1 MQTLEHFHR
10 EAVKNNLSAGAI
22 LLWHQL
28 YFTMER
34 KNQFADLQQS
44 TAVLMAQL
52 QVTRQGLAV
61 MRQVLTERGFLN
73 VRVDEHQQTFYTLM
87 IEGKTVGGGRPF
99 PQIMDMAQSITG
111 TESAQKMRQTAPAA
125 NDLRILTVG
134 AGALDS
140 PSGDAPFVSHSFMAM
155 QRDVQWPSPT
165 DTHTSCVA
173 GADAHTVSSRPEARQ
188 SRSGEILAASKDFS
202 TSVPCTFAR
211 NDNRDIIL
219 TNRIRP
225 YIDQFC
231 DRFGLAMKGDLIQW
245 AEMRRKNGWT
255 LTLWGLEALF
265 KKLIDLS
272 GGIGAQMAQIVA
284 QSVTRRWKG
293 FFALKVK
300 AKPSGEALRRQEQAH
315 EPRPKPWEKP
325 NPLQKFKPEGRDL
338 SFLEF

>member
-10 EAVKNNLSAGAI
+10 EAVKHNLSAGAI

-87 IEGKTVGGGRPF
+87 IEGKTVGEGSPF
-99 PQIMDMAQSITG
+99 PQNTNG
-111 TESAQKMRQTAPAA
+111 NAA
-125 NDLRILTVG
+125 VTIDTVG

-165 DTHTSCVA
+165 IIPANNTT
-173 GADAHTVSSRPEARQ
+173 AHP
-188 SRSGEILAASKDFS
+188 SGDL
-202 TSVPCTFAR
+202 
-211 NDNRDIIL
+211 IL

-225 YIDQFC
+225 YIDAFC
-231 DRFGLAMKGDLIQW
+231 DKFGPAMKGDLMQW

-255 LTLWGLEALF
+255 LTLWGLEELF
-265 KKLIDLS
+265 KKLIALS
-272 GGIGAQMAQIVA
+272 DGIGARMSQIVA
-284 QSVTRRWKG
+284 QSVNRRWKG

-300 AKPSGEALRRQEQAH
+300 AKPGGEALRKQEESNQL
-315 EPRPKPWEKP
+315 RSKPWDKP
-325 NPLQKFKPEGRDL
+325 AAWQKCKPEGRDL
-338 SFLEF
+338 SFLEI

>member
-10 EAVKNNLSAGAI
+10 EAVNKNLSAGAI
-22 LLWHQL
+22 LLWQQL

-61 MRQVLTERGFLN
+61 MRQTLAERGFLN

-87 IEGKTVGGGRPF
+87 IKGKIVGDGANVNGTNDFCAMPVGEGSPF
-99 PQIMDMAQSITG
+99 PQIMDMAQSVNG
-111 TESAQKMRQTAPAA
+111 TESAQKTRQTAPAA

-165 DTHTSCVA
+165 IIPANNTT
-173 GADAHTVSSRPEARQ
+173 AHP
-188 SRSGEILAASKDFS
+188 SGDL
-202 TSVPCTFAR
+202 
-211 NDNRDIIL
+211 IL

-225 YIDQFC
+225 YIDAFC
-231 DRFGLAMKGDLIQW
+231 DRFGPAMKGDLLQW

-255 LTLWGLEALF
+255 LTLWGLEELF
-265 KKLIDLS
+265 KKLIALS
-272 GGIGAQMAQIVA
+272 DGIGARMSQIVA

-300 AKPSGEALRRQEQAH
+300 AKPSGEALRKQEEAYQ
-315 EPRPKPWEKP
+315 PRPKSWEKA

-338 SFLEF
+338 SFLEV

>member
-1 MQTLEHFHR
+1 MQHLEQFHR
-10 EAVKNNLSAGAI
+10 EAVNKNLSAGAI
-22 LLWHQL
+22 LLWQQL

-34 KNQFADLQQS
+34 KNQFADLALN
-44 TAVLMAQL
+44 TAVLTAQL
-52 QVTRQGLAV
+52 KVSRQGLAL
-61 MRQVLTERGFLN
+61 MRQALVDNGLLA

-87 IEGKTVGGGRPF
+87 LNGKV
-99 PQIMDMAQSITG
+99 
-111 TESAQKMRQTAPAA
+111 
-125 NDLRILTVG
+125 VG
-134 AGALDS
+134 A
-140 PSGDAPFVSHSFMAM
+140 P
-155 QRDVQWPSPT
+155 
-165 DTHTSCVA
+165 DTHSVIIP
-173 GADAHTVSSRPEARQ
+173 DAHIVSSRPEARQ
-188 SRSGEILAASKDFS
+188 SRSGEILAAPKDFS
-202 TSVPCTFAR
+202 TSVPCTFARNDKSAAFQSTGR

-225 YIDQFC
+225 YIDAFC
-231 DRFGLAMKGDLIQW
+231 DRFGPAMKGDLIQW
-245 AEMRRKNGWT
+245 AELHRKNGWT

-300 AKPSGEALRRQEQAH
+300 AKPSGEALRKQEQAH
-315 EPRPKPWEKP
+315 EPRRKPWEKA

>member
-1 MQTLEHFHR
+1 MQHLEQFHR
-10 EAVKNNLSAGAI
+10 EAVNKNLSAGAI
-22 LLWHQL
+22 LLWQQL

-34 KNQFADLQQS
+34 KNQFADLALN
-44 TAVLMAQL
+44 TAVLTAQL
-52 QVTRQGLAV
+52 KVSRQGLAL
-61 MRQVLTERGFLN
+61 MRQALADNGLLAVH
-73 VRVDEHQQTFYTLM
+73 VDEHQQTFYTLM
-87 IEGKTVGGGRPF
+87 LNGKTVGDGTTVTGTNDFCAMPVGEGSPF
-99 PQIMDMAQSITG
+99 PQNTNAT
-111 TESAQKMRQTAPAA
+111 TAKTV
-125 NDLRILTVG
+125 DTVG

-165 DTHTSCVA
+165 IIPANNTT
-173 GADAHTVSSRPEARQ
+173 AHP
-188 SRSGEILAASKDFS
+188 SG
-202 TSVPCTFAR
+202 
-211 NDNRDIIL
+211 DIIL

-231 DRFGLAMKGDLIQW
+231 DRFGPAMKGDLIQW

-300 AKPSGEALRRQEQAH
+300 AKPGGEALRKQEQEH
-315 EPRPKPWEKP
+315 EPRPKPWEKA

>member
-1 MQTLEHFHR
+1 MQHLEQFHR
-10 EAVKNNLSAGAI
+10 EAVNKNLSAGAI
-22 LLWHQL
+22 LLWQQL

-34 KNQFADLQQS
+34 KNQFADLALN
-44 TAVLMAQL
+44 TAVLTAQL
-52 QVTRQGLAV
+52 KVSRQGLAL
-61 MRQVLTERGFLN
+61 MRQALADNGLLAVH
-73 VRVDEHQQTFYTLM
+73 VDEHQQTIYTLM
-87 IEGKTVGGGRPF
+87 LNRKVVGDGTTVNGTNDFCAMPVGEGSPF
-99 PQIMDMAQSITG
+99 PQMINV
-111 TESAQKMRQTAPAA
+111 TAAK
-125 NDLRILTVG
+125 NVDTDNTVG

-140 PSGDAPFVSHSFMAM
+140 PSGDVPFVSHSFMAM

-165 DTHTSCVA
+165 TAPANNTT
-173 GADAHTVSSRPEARQ
+173 AHP
-188 SRSGEILAASKDFS
+188 SG
-202 TSVPCTFAR
+202 
-211 NDNRDIIL
+211 DIIL

-231 DRFGLAMKGDLIQW
+231 DRFGPAMKGDLIQW

-300 AKPSGEALRRQEQAH
+300 AKPGGEALRKQEQEP
-315 EPRPKPWEKP
+315 EPRPKPWEKA

>member
-87 IEGKTVGGGRPF
+87 IEGKTVGEGSPF

-111 TESAQKMRQTAPAA
+111 TESAQKTRQTAPT
-125 NDLRILTVG
+125 NNTTVH
-134 AGALDS
+134 
-140 PSGDAPFVSHSFMAM
+140 PSGD
-155 QRDVQWPSPT
+155 
-165 DTHTSCVA
+165 
-173 GADAHTVSSRPEARQ
+173 
-188 SRSGEILAASKDFS
+188 L
-202 TSVPCTFAR
+202 
-211 NDNRDIIL
+211 IL

-225 YIDQFC
+225 YIDAFC
-231 DRFGLAMKGDLIQW
+231 DKFGPAMKGDLLQW

-255 LTLWGLEALF
+255 LTLWGLEELF
-265 KKLIDLS
+265 KKLIALS
-272 GGIGAQMAQIVA
+272 DGIGANMAQIVA
-284 QSVTRRWKG
+284 QSVNRRWKG

-300 AKPSGEALRRQEQAH
+300 AKPSGEALRKQENSSR
-315 EPRPKPWEKP
+315 PSPKPWDKP
-325 NPLQKFKPEGRDL
+325 AAWQKCKPEGRDL
-338 SFLEF
+338 SFLEI

>member
-1 MQTLEHFHR
+1 MLYTLDRFNQL
-10 EAVKNNLSAGAI
+10 AAKQYLSAGAI
-22 LLWHQL
+22 LLWQRL
-28 YFTMER
+28 YFTMQR
-34 KNQFADLQQS
+34 KNQFADLQQN
-44 TAVLMAQL
+44 TAALIAQL
-52 QVTRQGLAV
+52 NITRQGLQL
-61 MRQVLTERGFLN
+61 MRQSLIEKGFLK

-87 IEGKTVGGGRPF
+87 LDGKVVGEP
-99 PQIMDMAQSITG
+99 
-111 TESAQKMRQTAPAA
+111 
-125 NDLRILTVG
+125 
-134 AGALDS
+134 
-140 PSGDAPFVSHSFMAM
+140 
-155 QRDVQWPSPT
+155 
-165 DTHTSCVA
+165 DTHT
-173 GADAHTVSSRPEARQ
+173 HTVSSRPEARQ
-188 SRSGEILAASKDFS
+188 SRSGEILAAQKDFS
-202 TSVPCTFAR
+202 TSLRFGR
-211 NDNRDIIL
+211 NDNCDGMPDVYKSCVVGADAHIRPLTEGLTERASGDIIL

-231 DRFGLAMKGDLIQW
+231 DRFGPAMKGDLIQW

-300 AKPSGEALRRQEQAH
+300 AKPSGGALRKQEQ
-315 EPRPKPWEKP
+315 EPELRRKPWEKP

>member
-1 MQTLEHFHR
+1 MQHLEQFHR
-10 EAVKNNLSAGAI
+10 EAVNKNLSAGAI
-22 LLWHQL
+22 LLWQQL

-34 KNQFADLQQS
+34 KNQFADLQLN
-44 TAVLMAQL
+44 TAVLTAQL
-52 QVTRQGLAV
+52 KVSRQGLAL
-61 MRQVLTERGFLN
+61 MRQALADNGLLV

-87 IEGKTVGGGRPF
+87 LNGK
-99 PQIMDMAQSITG
+99 A
-111 TESAQKMRQTAPAA
+111 
-125 NDLRILTVG
+125 VG
-134 AGALDS
+134 A
-140 PSGDAPFVSHSFMAM
+140 P
-155 QRDVQWPSPT
+155 
-165 DTHTSCVA
+165 DTHSVIIP
-173 GADAHTVSSRPEARQ
+173 DAHIVSSRPEARQ
-188 SRSGEILAASKDFS
+188 SRSGEILAAPKDFS
-202 TSVPCTFAR
+202 TSVLCTFARNDKSTAFQSTGR

-231 DRFGLAMKGDLIQW
+231 DRFGPAMKGDLIQW

-300 AKPSGEALRRQEQAH
+300 AKPSGEALRKQEELH
-315 EPRPKPWEKP
+315 DPRRKPWEKQ
-325 NPLQKFKPEGRDL
+325 NLMQKFKPEGRDL
-338 SFLEF
+338 SFLEV

>member
-22 LLWHQL
+22 LLWQQL

-99 PQIMDMAQSITG
+99 PQIIDMAQSITG
-111 TESAQKMRQTAPAA
+111 TESAQKTRQTAPAA
-125 NDLRILTVG
+125 NDLRVLTVG

-165 DTHTSCVA
+165 VIPANNTT
-173 GADAHTVSSRPEARQ
+173 AHP
-188 SRSGEILAASKDFS
+188 SGDL
-202 TSVPCTFAR
+202 
-211 NDNRDIIL
+211 IL

-225 YIDQFC
+225 YIDAFC
-231 DRFGLAMKGDLIQW
+231 DKFGPAMKGDLLQW

-255 LTLWGLEALF
+255 LTLWGLEELF
-265 KKLIDLS
+265 KKLIALS
-272 GGIGAQMAQIVA
+272 DGIGTRMAQIVA
-284 QSVTRRWKG
+284 QSVNRRWKG

-300 AKPSGEALRRQEQAH
+300 AKPGGEALRKQENSS
-315 EPRPKPWEKP
+315 RPSQKPWDKP
-325 NPLQKFKPEGRDL
+325 VSWQKCKPEGRDL
-338 SFLEF
+338 SFLEI

>member
-10 EAVKNNLSAGAI
+10 EAVKHNLSAGAI

-99 PQIMDMAQSITG
+99 PQIIDMAQSITG
-111 TESAQKMRQTAPAA
+111 TESAQKTRQTAPAA
-125 NDLRILTVG
+125 NDLRVLTVG

-165 DTHTSCVA
+165 IIPANNTT
-173 GADAHTVSSRPEARQ
+173 AHP
-188 SRSGEILAASKDFS
+188 SGDL
-202 TSVPCTFAR
+202 
-211 NDNRDIIL
+211 IL

-225 YIDQFC
+225 YIDAFC
-231 DRFGLAMKGDLIQW
+231 DKFGPAMKGDLLQW

-255 LTLWGLEALF
+255 LTLWGLEELF
-265 KKLIDLS
+265 KKLIALS
-272 GGIGAQMAQIVA
+272 DGIGANMAQIVA
-284 QSVTRRWKG
+284 QSINRRWKG

-300 AKPSGEALRRQEQAH
+300 AKPGGEALRKQEKSYQ
-315 EPRPKPWEKP
+315 PRPKPWDKP
-325 NPLQKFKPEGRDL
+325 VSWQKCKPEGRDL
-338 SFLEF
+338 SFLEI

>member
-1 MQTLEHFHR
+1 MQHLEQFHR
-10 EAVKNNLSAGAI
+10 EAVNKNLSAGAI

-34 KNQFADLQQS
+34 KNQFADLALN
-44 TAVLMAQL
+44 TAVLTAQL
-52 QVTRQGLAV
+52 KVSRQGLAL
-61 MRQVLTERGFLN
+61 MRQALADNGLLA

-87 IEGKTVGGGRPF
+87 LNGKTVGAPDTHSVIIPDAHIVSSRPE
-99 PQIMDMAQSITG
+99 ARQSRSGEIY
-111 TESAQKMRQTAPAA
+111 AAPKDFSTSVLCTFAR
-125 NDLRILTVG
+125 NDNCDG
-134 AGALDS
+134 M
-140 PSGDAPFVSHSFMAM
+140 PDA
-155 QRDVQWPSPT
+155 
-165 DTHTSCVA
+165 HTSCVA

-211 NDNRDIIL
+211 NDKSDAFQSTGRNDNRDIIL

-231 DRFGLAMKGDLIQW
+231 DRFGPAMKGDLIQW

-300 AKPSGEALRRQEQAH
+300 AKPSGEALRKQEQEP
-315 EPRPKPWEKP
+315 EPRRKPWEKA

>member
-99 PQIMDMAQSITG
+99 TQIMDMAQSITG
-111 TESAQKMRQTAPAA
+111 MESAQKTRQTAPTA
-125 NDLRILTVG
+125 NDLRRLTVG

-165 DTHTSCVA
+165 IIPANNTT
-173 GADAHTVSSRPEARQ
+173 AHP
-188 SRSGEILAASKDFS
+188 SGDL
-202 TSVPCTFAR
+202 
-211 NDNRDIIL
+211 IL

-225 YIDQFC
+225 YIDAFC
-231 DRFGLAMKGDLIQW
+231 DKFGPAMKGDLLQW

-255 LTLWGLEALF
+255 LTLWGLEELF
-265 KKLIDLS
+265 KKLIALS
-272 GGIGAQMAQIVA
+272 DGIGARMSQIVA

-300 AKPSGEALRRQEQAH
+300 AKPSGEALRKQEESNQ
-315 EPRPKPWEKP
+315 PRPKPWDKP
-325 NPLQKFKPEGRDL
+325 AAWQKCKPEGRDL
-338 SFLEF
+338 SFLEI